1 MNGSEK
7 YVDTLQWLATVY
19 DFLNEKFYQRELT
32 RPVITVQLDSRNN
45 SYGWWTVKKVWS
57 WKDDSSNSSYK
68 EEYELN
74 LSAQCLNR
82 PLSEVV
88 ETLLHEMAHQYA
100 SLRELKDCSR
110 SGKYHNKLYK
120 RIAERHGLN
129 VDYVEKY
136 GWSKTTLTEQS
147 RIVIDEFVKDNHNNL
162 IFRAPAVRGQ
172 IAKSSNTRKYIC
184 PICGNSCRATKQIN
198 IICADCNEYMTE
210 EK

>member
-19 DFLNEKFYQRELT
+19 DFLNERFYQRELT

-100 SLRELKDCSR
+100 SLHELKDCSR

-136 GWSKTTLTEQS
+136 GWSKTTLTELS
-147 RIVIDEFVKDNHNNL
+147 RIVIDEFIKDNHNNL
-162 IFRAPAVRGQ
+162 IFRASVVRGQ
-172 IAKSSNTRKYIC
+172 IAKSTNTRKYIC